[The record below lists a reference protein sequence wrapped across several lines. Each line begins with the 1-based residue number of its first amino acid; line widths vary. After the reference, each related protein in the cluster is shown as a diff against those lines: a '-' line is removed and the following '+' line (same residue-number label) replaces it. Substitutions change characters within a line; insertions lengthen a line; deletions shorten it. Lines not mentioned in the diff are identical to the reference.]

1 DRTPRRLHR
10 GRGLSPRIDR
20 LHPRLARTRADP
32 RSELRDPGGREGP
45 RSAGPGPPARLDVR
59 GHSRGR
65 HHVPAGDGD
74 PQPCEDSLMAALLTR
89 IRARLTLHTH
99 RRVASL
105 LDGGWA
111 SVFHGQ
117 SLDFDDLREYVDG
130 DEVR

>member
-1 DRTPRRLHR
+1 
-10 GRGLSPRIDR
+10 
-20 LHPRLARTRADP
+20 
-32 RSELRDPGGREGP
+32 
-45 RSAGPGPPARLDVR
+45 
-59 GHSRGR
+59 
-65 HHVPAGDGD
+65 
-74 PQPCEDSLMAALLTR
+74 MAALLTR

-130 DEVR
+130 DEIRDIDWKASARHSVPLVKRYTDHRRLRLALVVATGRSMDAAATGGESKRDLEIGRAHV